1 MNHQHDD
8 KIACQVCKKE
18 IPKSA
23 ALNAEGAEYVQYF
36 CNTDCLDYWKKEK
49 EESEDKKD

>member
-1 MNHQHDD
+1 MNHEHDD
-8 KIACQVCKKE
+8 HKIACQVCKKE

-36 CNTDCLDYWKKEK
+36 CDIGCLDHWKKEQDK
-49 EESEDKKD
+49 TEKKD

>member
-1 MNHQHDD
+1 MEHKHDD

-23 ALNAEGAEYVQYF
+23 AMTAEGAEYVQYF
-36 CNTDCLDYWKKEK
+36 CDIGCLDYWKDKQDEKAKKKE
-49 EESEDKKD
+49 